1 MSEIATAPAA
11 TGFKREIKLFDA
23 VMLVAGSMIGSGIF
37 IVSADIGRSVGS
49 AGYLL
54 LVWGLTGVMTLAGAL
69 SYGELTSLMPRAG
82 GQYVYLR
89 ESYGHLVAFLYGWTL
104 FLVIQSGTIAAVAV
118 AFARFTGVLVPWFS
132 EETILLD
139 LGTFDMGG
147 IPFHPTFTSVQLLA
161 IGSIVL
167 LTLVN
172 QQGVRNGTL
181 IQNIFGSTKI
191 IAIFALLGFGLLLG
205 TNSEVMNLNFSNL
218 WDAQSVVLNKET
230 GELTR
235 TTLSGWALMVG
246 IGTAMIG
253 SLFSSDAWNNIGF
266 SGDEI
271 VNPKRTIVLSM
282 AIGTGI
288 VTILYVLINVVY
300 LAILPLQG
308 DPAGLD
314 VLSRGIQFASNDRIG
329 TAVAEVIGG
338 APATIAIA
346 ILIMVSTFGCN
357 NGVILSAPRV
367 YYAMA
372 KDGLFFPRM
381 AKLNKNGVPGAAL
394 TLQCVWACILCL
406 SGKYGNL
413 LDFVIF
419 AVLLFYIL
427 TIAGIFVLRRTMPD
441 APRPYKAIGYPV
453 LPALYI
459 IMSSFICT
467 ILLIYKPDYSWP
479 GLILVAV
486 GIPVYY
492 FFGKRFKKIEA

>member
-1 MSEIATAPAA
+1 MSVTSTTTQ

-54 LVWGLTGVMTLAGAL
+54 LVWALTGLMTLAGAL

-89 ESYGHLVAFLYGWTL
+89 ESYGPLVAFLYGWTL

-118 AFARFTGVLVPWFS
+118 AFAKFTGVLVPWFS
-132 EETILLD
+132 ETNVLLD
-139 LGTFDMGG
+139 LGLLK
-147 IPFHPTFTSVQLLA
+147 FTSVQLLA
-161 IGSIVL
+161 IASIVL
-167 LTLVN
+167 LTLIN
-172 QQGVRNGTL
+172 QQGVRNGKM
-181 IQNIFGSTKI
+181 IQNIFGSTKL
-191 IAIFALLGFGLLLG
+191 IALFALLGFGLLLG
-205 TNSEVMNLNFSNL
+205 TNAEVMNLNFSNL
-218 WDAQSVVLNKET
+218 WDAQSVVLDKET
-230 GELTR
+230 GAITR
-235 TTLSGWALMVG
+235 TTLSGWALLVG
-246 IGTAMIG
+246 ISTAMIG
-253 SLFSSDAWNNIGF
+253 SLFSSDSWNNIGF

-282 AIGTGI
+282 AIGTGL
-288 VTILYVLINVVY
+288 VTILYILINVVY
-300 LAILPLQG
+300 LTILPLPG
-308 DPAGLD
+308 DPGATD
-314 VLSRGIQFASNDRIG
+314 ALSRGLQFASNDRVG

-346 ILIMVSTFGCN
+346 ILIMISTFGCN

-372 KDGLFFPRM
+372 KDGLFFPNM

-394 TLQCVWACILCL
+394 AIQCVWASVLCL
-406 SGKYGNL
+406 SGRYSDL
-413 LDFVIF
+413 LDYVIF

-427 TIAGIFVLRRTMPD
+427 TIAGIFILRSTMPD
-441 APRPYKAIGYPV
+441 VPRPYKAIGYPV

-459 IMSSFICT
+459 LMASFIC
-467 ILLIYKPDYSWP
+467 IVLLIYKPNYSWP
-479 GLILVAV
+479 GLILVGV
-486 GIPVYY
+486 GIPVFYL
-492 FFGKRFKKIEA
+492 FGKRFKQLEE

>member
-1 MSEIATAPAA
+1 MTQTS

-54 LVWGLTGVMTLAGAL
+54 LVWALTGLMTLAGAL

-89 ESYGHLVAFLYGWTL
+89 ESYGPLVAFLYGWTL
-104 FLVIQSGTIAAVAV
+104 FLVIQSGTIAAVGV

-132 EETILLD
+132 EDNVLID
-139 LGTFDMGG
+139 LGYIYINETP
-147 IPFHPTFTSVQLLA
+147 IHLIFTSVQLLA
-161 IGSIVL
+161 IASIVL

-172 QQGVRNGTL
+172 QQGVKNGTI
-181 IQNIFGSTKI
+181 IQNIFGSTKL
-191 IAIFALLGFGLLLG
+191 IALFALLGFGLLLG
-205 TNSEVMNLNFSNL
+205 TNPEVIDLNFSNL
-218 WDAQSVVLNKET
+218 WDAQSVVLDKET
-230 GELTR
+230 GAITR

-300 LAILPLQG
+300 LTILPLQG
-308 DPAGLD
+308 DPTGTDALTRGL
-314 VLSRGIQFASNDRIG
+314 QFASNDRVG

-346 ILIMVSTFGCN
+346 ILIMISTFGCN

-372 KDGLFFPRM
+372 KDGLFFPNM

-394 TLQCVWACILCL
+394 AIQCVWASLLCL
-406 SGKYGNL
+406 SGRYSDL
-413 LDFVIF
+413 LDYVIF

-459 IMSSFICT
+459 LMATFICV
-467 ILLIYKPDYSWP
+467 ILLIYKPNYSWP
-479 GLILVAV
+479 GLILVGV

-492 FFGKRFKKIEA
+492 LFGNRFRKIEE

>member
-1 MSEIATAPAA
+1 MAETS

-49 AGYLL
+49 TGYLL
-54 LVWGLTGVMTLAGAL
+54 VVWALTGLMTLAGAL

-89 ESYGHLVAFLYGWTL
+89 ESYGPLVAFLYGWTL

-132 EETILLD
+132 EDNVLLD
-139 LGTFDMGG
+139 LGFLQ
-147 IPFHPTFTSVQLLA
+147 FTSVQLLA
-161 IGSIVL
+161 IGSIIL
-167 LTLVN
+167 LTLIN
-172 QQGVRNGTL
+172 QQGVKNGTF
-181 IQNIFGSTKI
+181 IQNLFGSTKI
-191 IAIFALLGFGLLLG
+191 IALFALIGFGLLLG
-205 TNSEVMNLNFSNL
+205 TNPDIIDLNFSTL
-218 WDAQSVVLNKET
+218 WEAQRVVLDKTT
-230 GELTR
+230 GQVTQTPLA
-235 TTLSGWALMVG
+235 GWALMVG

-282 AIGTGI
+282 AIGTAV
-288 VTILYVLINVVY
+288 VTLLYILINVVY
-300 LAILPLQG
+300 LTILPLEG
-308 DPAGLD
+308 DPAAGD
-314 VLSRGIQFASNDRIG
+314 VLGRGLQFASNDRVA

-346 ILIMVSTFGCN
+346 ILIMISTFGCN

-367 YYAMA
+367 YYTMA
-372 KDGLFFPRM
+372 KDGLFFPNM
-381 AKLNKNGVPGAAL
+381 SKLNKNGVPGAAL
-394 TLQCVWACILCL
+394 AIQCVWASLLCMT
-406 SGKYGNL
+406 GRYGDL
-413 LDFVIF
+413 LDYVIF

-427 TIAGIFVLRRTMPD
+427 TIAGIFILRKKMPD
-441 APRPYKAIGYPV
+441 APRPYRVVAYPF

-459 IMSSFICT
+459 LMASFICI
-467 ILLIYKPDYSWP
+467 ILLIYKPNYSWP
-479 GLILVAV
+479 GLIIVGI

-492 FFGKRFKKIEA
+492 LFGTSFRKIGTIEEEDEV

>member
-1 MSEIATAPAA
+1 MSETS

-37 IVSADIGRSVGS
+37 IVSADIARSVGS
-49 AGYLL
+49 PGYLL
-54 LVWGLTGVMTLAGAL
+54 LVWALTGLMTLAGAL

-89 ESYGHLVAFLYGWTL
+89 ESYGPMVAFLYGWTL

-118 AFARFTGVLVPWFS
+118 AFAKFTGVLVPWFS
-132 EETILLD
+132 EDHILLD
-139 LGTFDMGG
+139 LGFLKLT
-147 IPFHPTFTSVQLLA
+147 TVQLLA
-161 IGSIVL
+161 ISSIIL

-172 QQGVRNGTL
+172 QQGVRNGKF

-191 IAIFALLGFGLLLG
+191 IALFALIGFGLLLG
-205 TNSEVMNLNFSNL
+205 TNAEVMELNFTDMWN
-218 WDAQSVVLNKET
+218 AQTVSTEPVSGT
-230 GELTR
+230 PFR
-235 TTLSGWALMVG
+235 TPLQGWALMVG

-282 AIGTGI
+282 AIGTAV
-288 VTILYVLINVVY
+288 VTLLYILINVVY
-300 LAILPLQG
+300 LTILPLEG
-308 DPAGLD
+308 YKAGAD
-314 VLSRGIQFASNDRIG
+314 VMARGIQFASNDRVA

-338 APATIAIA
+338 STATIAIA
-346 ILIMVSTFGCN
+346 VLIMISTFGCN

-367 YYAMA
+367 YYTMA
-372 KDGLFFPRM
+372 KDGLFFTNM
-381 AKLNKNGVPGAAL
+381 AKLNKNAVPGVAL
-394 TLQCVWACILCL
+394 TFQCVWACILCM
-406 SGKYGNL
+406 SGKYGDL
-413 LDFVIF
+413 LDYVIF

-427 TIAGIFVLRRTMPD
+427 TIAGIFILRRTMPD

-459 IMSSFICT
+459 AMASFICI
-467 ILLIYKPDYSWP
+467 ILLIYKPAYSWP
-479 GLILVAV
+479 GLILVGV

-492 FFGKRFKKIEA
+492 FFKNKFQKIAD

>member
-1 MSEIATAPAA
+1 MSETS

-37 IVSADIGRSVGS
+37 IVSADIARSVGS
-49 AGYLL
+49 PGYLL
-54 LVWGLTGVMTLAGAL
+54 LVWALTGLMTLAGAL

-89 ESYGHLVAFLYGWTL
+89 ESYGPMVAFLYGWTL

-118 AFARFTGVLVPWFS
+118 AFAKFTGVLVPWFS
-132 EETILLD
+132 EDNVLLD
-139 LGTFDMGG
+139 LGFLK
-147 IPFHPTFTSVQLLA
+147 FTTVQFLA
-161 IGSIVL
+161 IASIIL

-172 QQGVRNGTL
+172 QQGVRNGKF

-191 IAIFALLGFGLLLG
+191 IALFALIIFGLLLG
-205 TNSEVMNLNFSNL
+205 TNAEVIELNFTNMWEPKAL
-218 WDAQSVVLNKET
+218 VP
-230 GELTR
+230 GEHYRAPLA
-235 TTLSGWALMVG
+235 GWALMVG
-246 IGTAMIG
+246 VGTAMIG

-282 AIGTGI
+282 AIGTTI
-288 VTILYVLINVVY
+288 VTILYLLINIVY
-300 LAILPLQG
+300 LTILPLEG
-308 DPAGLD
+308 SPEGVD
-314 VLSRGIQFASNDRIG
+314 VMARGIQFASNDRVA

-338 APATIAIA
+338 STATIAIA
-346 ILIMVSTFGCN
+346 VLIMISTFGCN

-372 KDGLFFPRM
+372 KDGLFFRNM
-381 AKLNKNGVPGAAL
+381 ARLNKNSVPGVAL
-394 TLQCVWACILCL
+394 TFQCVWACLLCM
-406 SGKYGNL
+406 SGRYGDL

-427 TIAGIFVLRRTMPD
+427 TIAGIFILRRTMPD
-441 APRPYKAIGYPV
+441 APRPYKAIGYPF
-453 LPALYI
+453 LPGLYI
-459 IMSSFICT
+459 AMASFIC
-467 ILLIYKPDYSWP
+467 LLLLMYKTEYAGA
-479 GLILVAV
+479 GLAIVLI

-492 FFGKRFKKIEA
+492 FFKNKFQKIED